1 MLEAT
6 ASAAST
12 LPAAAAPSIASAS
25 TLGGMLLSLLLVIG
39 VILLAA
45 WLLRRLPGMNGS
57 SGNSLLKVRA
67 TLAVGMKERLVLI
80 EAGGETL
87 LIGVSAGG
95 VQCLHRFD
103 APLPEPTE
111 TGPNFAA
118 LLAQRLGARRDAKP

>member
-1 MLEAT
+1 MLEA
-6 ASAAST
+6 AATSVGT
-12 LPAAAAPSIASAS
+12 TPAAVPSLASAS
-25 TLGGMLLSLLLVIG
+25 SLGGMLLSLLLVIG

-45 WLLRRLPGMNGS
+45 WLLRRLPGLNA
-57 SGNSLLKVRA
+57 SGNALLKVRA
-67 TLAVGMKERLVLI
+67 TLAVGMKERLVLV

-95 VQCLHRFD
+95 VQCLHRFE

>member
-1 MLEAT
+1 MLQIAAT
-6 ASAAST
+6 SVGT
-12 LPAAAAPSIASAS
+12 VPAAMPSLTSAS
-25 TLGGMLLSLLLVIG
+25 SLGGLLLSLLLVIG

-45 WLLRRLPGMNGS
+45 WLLRRLPGINA

-67 TLAVGMKERLVLI
+67 TLAVGMKERLLLV

-87 LIGVSAGG
+87 LIGVSASG

-118 LLAQRLGARRDAKP
+118 LLAQRLGARREAKP